1 VCIELVK
8 VTSFQN
14 LCFLLFNSANISP
27 FSQIPQIKLC
37 YGLNRRSER
46 PARLLLTSLGGD
58 VEAGL
63 SQLDGWGGVTDTF
76 DGSSTSS
83 SSSKCGCREGIVESS
98 SLSSDAAVCAEATK
112 TRGGG
117 SWLAF
122 AATSL
127 SLEALLTPKALTK
140 TKVRV
145 STDGDKRMAESF
157 SSSSSSSSTVD
168 AAART
173 ALQRPPP
180 RAIQELDRAT
190 LVYLSGDGDHDLC
203 HPNNGGG
210 DDDVENGA
218 LSWGVNDTYVI
229 GGIVKGGAGLK
240 TASLEKAKSLGVQ
253 CARLP
258 LHHLLE
264 HASACSSSSSSSSS
278 SSASSKEVSADSSM
292 SSNGASSAGDSAA
305 ELSAQGLRY
314 TLTVNHV
321 CEVLL
326 LRAQQQTDERTL
338 SAAIFPAGGE
348 GATRKAAAAG
358 WAEALQTAIPARHRR
373 EHRIR
378 KP

>member
-1 VCIELVK
+1 MSQTGILIVLAILSFNTAFHCNERYSPPRLPVIEAVGNSEPESKREQKREARREERVQKRKQATGRDHAFVDGLQCFSMSNKKERLQTTPTARARKLREAAARSEFEALANEGPTLVIDCAWDKHMTAARKEEPGSTGEWTTFLFHTCLLISEVSSVCIELVK

-157 SSSSSSSSTVD
+157 SSSSSSS
-168 AAART
+168 
-173 ALQRPPP
+173 
-180 RAIQELDRAT
+180 
-190 LVYLSGDGDHDLC
+190 
-203 HPNNGGG
+203 
-210 DDDVENGA
+210 
-218 LSWGVNDTYVI
+218 
-229 GGIVKGGAGLK
+229 
-240 TASLEKAKSLGVQ
+240 
-253 CARLP
+253 
-258 LHHLLE
+258 
-264 HASACSSSSSSSSS
+264 
-278 SSASSKEVSADSSM
+278 
-292 SSNGASSAGDSAA
+292 
-305 ELSAQGLRY
+305 
-314 TLTVNHV
+314 
-321 CEVLL
+321 
-326 LRAQQQTDERTL
+326 
-338 SAAIFPAGGE
+338 
-348 GATRKAAAAG
+348 
-358 WAEALQTAIPARHRR
+358 
-373 EHRIR
+373 
-378 KP
+378 